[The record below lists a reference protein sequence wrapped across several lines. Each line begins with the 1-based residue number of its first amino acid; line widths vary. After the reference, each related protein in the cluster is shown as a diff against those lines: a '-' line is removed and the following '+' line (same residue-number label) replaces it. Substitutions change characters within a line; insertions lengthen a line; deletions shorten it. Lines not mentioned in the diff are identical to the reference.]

1 VRREEWRF
9 SLKSFCEKQR
19 RMNCSIL
26 ASQEVLVGHCGLE
39 VVEHSVVVLI
49 HLEDR
54 HPVGADLV
62 AEFR

>member
-1 VRREEWRF
+1 
-9 SLKSFCEKQR
+9 
-19 RMNCSIL
+19 MNCSIL